1 MQRRFATSPYNI
13 EAERAQTRK
22 MPKKIIVYDT
32 TLRDG
37 EQMVGVRFTPGQKLE
52 IARRLARIGVHQ
64 IEAGFAA
71 VSDEERSAIKAIV
84 DENLGP
90 KILVL
95 SRLVNEDIDAAVDT
109 GADMVMLFIATS
121 DLHLKYKLNMT
132 KGQVKAKLAQSLDH
146 MKERGVKFS
155 FTPEDATRSDWGFM
169 EELFKMAEKAGA
181 SRIGIADTTGSATPE
196 AVGLLVRRIKG
207 ISKLPVSVH
216 LHNDFGL
223 ALAGAL
229 AGIREGATHINSSV
243 AGLGERA
250 GNIPLEQ
257 LVASLQVLYGMDLG
271 IDMKGLTE
279 LSKVVAGYAK
289 VHLSPHTPLIGD
301 NAFSH
306 ESGIHVAAVLNEPS
320 TYEPITPECVGN
332 KRRICFGK
340 HSGRTAVRRKLEE
353 KGLGE
358 DEEFVE
364 RVFKRIKAM
373 GEDKGTVSEED
384 FWFIVKEEQ

>member
-1 MQRRFATSPYNI
+1 
-13 EAERAQTRK
+13 
-22 MPKKIIVYDT
+22 MPKKIVIYDT

-37 EQMVGVRFTPGQKLE
+37 EQMVGVRFTPKQKLE
-52 IARRLARIGVHQ
+52 IARRLADIGVHQ
-64 IEAGFAA
+64 IEAGFPA

-84 DENLGP
+84 DAKLGS

-95 SRLVNEDIDAAVDT
+95 SRLVKEDIDVAADT
-109 GADMVMLFIATS
+109 GADLIMLFIATS
-121 DLHLKYKLNMT
+121 DLHLKHKLNMT
-132 KGQVKAKLAQSLDH
+132 RDQVKRKLAESLDH
-146 MKERGVKFS
+146 VKERGIKFS

-196 AVGLLVRRIKG
+196 AVGLLIRKIKG

-257 LVASLQVLYGMDLG
+257 LVASLQVLYDMDLG
-271 IDMKGLTE
+271 IDMAGLTE
-279 LSKVVAGYAK
+279 LSRVVAKYAK
-289 VHLSPHTPLIGD
+289 VQLSPHTPLIGN

-320 TYEPITPECVGN
+320 TYEPISPECVGN
-332 KRRICFGK
+332 TRRICFGK

-353 KGLGE
+353 KGLDN
-358 DEEFVE
+358 DEELVE
-364 RVFKRIKAM
+364 RVFKKIKAM
-373 GEDKGTVSEED
+373 GEANGAVSEEE
-384 FWFIVKEEQ
+384 FWVIVRKEQ